1 MILGRSVTPLDIER
15 TDGLTENN
23 IFHGEFPRLRASLC
37 IPRRASRRS
46 ERL

>member
-1 MILGRSVTPLDIER
+1 VTPLDIER

-23 IFHGEFPRLRASLC
+23 IFHGDLLRVRASLC
-37 IPRRASRRS
+37 IPRRASRRL